1 MACNGAEMRRNAV
14 VLGLTATLL
23 MGVTSEVS
31 ALRIEPPPM
40 PAERSEM
47 YSTAPGPRTAEPL
60 REGSFEV
67 NLVITDSHEGLV
79 KWLAMTPRQREEAS
93 SDQKFRVDQK
103 GYLALVLTN
112 FDVDA
117 ANVDLTARLSL
128 IGPDGR
134 VVYEHRD
141 LGRSAWGNPK
151 QGYLAIKPHVDFS
164 FDRTDKPGTYTY
176 RVTISDNARGEV
188 VRAEEK
194 VILVR

>member
-1 MACNGAEMRRNAV
+1 MKRSSKAV
-14 VLGLTATLL
+14 AFVLLVLALTA
-23 MGVTSEVS
+23 GPAS
-31 ALRIEPPPM
+31 ALRIEPPPL
-40 PAERSEM
+40 PTERADV
-47 YSTAPGPRTAEPL
+47 YSTAPAPRSAPAL
-60 REGSFEV
+60 KPGKFDV

-79 KWLAMTPRQREEAS
+79 EWLAMTPKQRENYARG
-93 SDQKFRVDQK
+93 QKFRVNQK
-103 GYLALVLTN
+103 GYLVLVLTN
-112 FDVDA
+112 YEVDK

-141 LGRSAWGNPK
+141 LGRSAWGHPR

-164 FDRTDKPGTYTY
+164 FDRTDAPGTYTY

-188 VRAEEK
+188 VEAEEK